1 MKGGDSMNRNVSFRL
16 LRVEEAAEYLNVK
29 PSTIRAWLLRRK
41 LRFVRVGKR
50 AVRIP
55 VEALE
60 ELVSENLVPARRTN
74 NAIR

>member
-1 MKGGDSMNRNVSFRL
+1 MNRNVSFRL